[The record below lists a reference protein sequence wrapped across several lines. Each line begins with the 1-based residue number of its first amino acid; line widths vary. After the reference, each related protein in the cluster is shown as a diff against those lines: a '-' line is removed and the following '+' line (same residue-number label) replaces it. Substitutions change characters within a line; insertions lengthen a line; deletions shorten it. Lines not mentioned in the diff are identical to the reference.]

1 VGRLKVVTV
10 VGARPQF
17 IKAAAVTPPLR
28 RVADEILV
36 HTGQHYDRE
45 LSAAFFEELGLPA
58 PDVNLGVG
66 SGTHGVQTGEML
78 RRLDPLLAAER
89 PDWVLVYGDTNST
102 LAGALAA
109 AKLGIPV
116 AHVEAGLRS
125 YNRAMPEEV
134 NRVLVDHVATRLYCP
149 SEAAREN
156 LRREGITDGVRVVGD
171 VLDDALALV
180 PDRPEVLAALGVEAG
195 GYYLATVHR
204 QENTDRPDRLVG
216 ILRGLRTLDAPVVLP
231 LHPRTRARL
240 EAAGLERETAG
251 IRLVAPQP
259 YGATLTLVRHSRAV
273 LTDSGGLQ
281 REAGAL
287 GIPCYVLRDETEW
300 TELVASGRAV
310 LVGADADRI
319 AAAVRARAARGQPGR
334 GRGAALAVVRDLV
347 GVADA

>member
-1 VGRLKVVTV
+1 MARLKVVTV

-17 IKAAAVTPPLR
+17 IKAAAVTPELR
-28 RVADEILV
+28 RFADEILV

-45 LSAAFFEELGLPA
+45 LSAAFFEELGLPE

-66 SGTHGVQTGEML
+66 SGSHGVQTGAML
-78 RRLDPLLAAER
+78 CRLDPLLARER

-125 YNRAMPEEV
+125 YNRAMPEEQ
-134 NRVLVDHVATRLYCP
+134 NRVLVDHLAARLYCP

-180 PDRPEVLAALGVEAG
+180 PDRPEVVAELGLERG

-204 QENTDRPDRLVG
+204 QENTDRPERLRG
-216 ILRGLRTLDAPVVLP
+216 ILQGLSALDAPVVLP
-231 LHPRTRARL
+231 LHPRTARRMAEL
-240 EAAGLERETAG
+240 GLKPPGRS
-251 IRLVAPQP
+251 IRIVPPQP

-300 TELVASGRAV
+300 GELVASGRAV
-310 LVGADADRI
+310 LVGAEPDRI
-319 AAAVRARAARGQPGR
+319 VAAVRAGAARGRPGA
-334 GRGAALAVVRDLV
+334 GRGAAARVVRDLV
-347 GVADA
+347 GVAHA

>member
-1 VGRLKVVTV
+1 MARLKVVTV

-17 IKAAAVTPPLR
+17 IKAAAVTPRLR

-45 LSAAFFEELGLPA
+45 LSAAFFEELGLPE
-58 PDVNLGVG
+58 PDVNLEVG
-66 SGTHGVQTGEML
+66 SGSHGVQTGEML
-78 RRLDPLLAAER
+78 RRLDPLLTGER

-125 YNRAMPEEV
+125 YNRAMPEEL
-134 NRVLVDHVATRLYCP
+134 NRVLVDHLAQRLYCP

-180 PDRPEVLAALGVEAG
+180 PDRPEVLAALGLGRGA
-195 GYYLATVHR
+195 YYLATVHR
-204 QENTDRPDRLVG
+204 QENTDRPERLFG
-216 ILRGLRTLDAPVVLP
+216 ILRGLSRLDAPVVLP
-231 LHPRTRARL
+231 LHPRTAKRL
-240 EAAGLERETAG
+240 AELGLEHPGAG
-251 IRLVAPQP
+251 IRVVAPQP

-287 GIPCYVLRDETEW
+287 GVPCYVLRDETEW
-300 TELVASGRAV
+300 VELVASGRAV
-310 LVGADADRI
+310 LVGTDPDRI
-319 AAAVRARAARGQPGR
+319 VAAVRAGAARGRPGG
-334 GRGAALAVVRDLV
+334 GRGAADAIVRDLA